1 MSDVAT
7 PAAPSA
13 PVAAAPEAPKPHHS
27 ATQPREVGKFAGPPQ
42 PGTPAAETP
51 PPPPPR
57 WKVGD
62 EEIDDPAEL
71 ARLAMERT
79 VDHRAFSETQKAAAR
94 LEAELRAA
102 KAQLE
107 RAQRG
112 EVLDA
117 QTRQRIALEEAR
129 RYQEEQELAAL
140 PEEQRRFYLHV
151 KQVQREAE
159 EAKAKLAEIERAR
172 AEAEEQKK
180 QEAEQ
185 NERHELQKKL
195 AGDIKS
201 AMEATGLALNND
213 LVRMVSIEMRAAI
226 AAGVDPTEYP
236 PEVLARR
243 VLKRFN
249 ATVSEQVKARA
260 AKPETLFRDI
270 PTLVDALNNL
280 EDPAILRLLAPK
292 LGDRLRRLN
301 LEASG
306 LRPQVVQSP
315 TAPATGAGTG
325 TQIDTSKLK
334 PGSPEWEDV
343 IRQRSRG

>member
-1 MSDVAT
+1 MSEVAT
-7 PAAPSA
+7 PAAPAA
-13 PVAAAPEAPKPHHS
+13 PAAAATTAEPKPHHS
-27 ATQPREVGKFAGPPQ
+27 TTQPREVGKFAGPPQ
-42 PGTPAAETP
+42 PGAPAAETP
-51 PPPPPR
+51 PPPQK

-79 VDHRAFSETQKAAAR
+79 VDHRAFSETQRAAAR

-117 QTRQRIALEEAR
+117 ETRQRIALEEAR

-140 PEEQRRFYLHV
+140 PEEQRRFYLHM
-151 KQVQREAE
+151 KQVQREAA

-185 NERHELQKKL
+185 QQRLETQKKL
-195 AGDIKS
+195 AGDIRS
-201 AMEATGLALNND
+201 AMEATGLALSND
-213 LVRMVSIEMRAAI
+213 LARMVSAEMRASI
-226 AAGVDPTEYP
+226 MAGVDPTEYP

-280 EDPAILRLLAPK
+280 EDPAVLRSLGK

-306 LRPQVVQSP
+306 LRPQVVQPP
-315 TAPATGAGTG
+315 TAPVSGTASN
-325 TQIDTSKLK
+325 IDTSKLK

-343 IRQRSRG
+343 IRQRSRR